1 MALDFSLQ
9 RTTMAKTAKEKE
21 GDMIAVIGIGNRQY
35 TVQEGT
41 TIDIDKL
48 PQKEGE
54 KVKIEEVLALKKAD
68 GKVVVGK
75 SSIKGASV
83 EATVDSIFKGKKVIV
98 FKKKRRKG
106 YRVKNGA
113 RKTHSRI
120 TINTIKVKAKA

>member
-1 MALDFSLQ
+1 M
-9 RTTMAKTAKEKE
+9 TKTAKEKE

-54 KVKIEEVLALKKAD
+54 KVKIDEVLALKKAD

-75 SSIKGASV
+75 PSIKGASV
-83 EATVDSIFKGKKVIV
+83 EATIDSIFKGKKVIV

-120 TINTIKVKAKA
+120 TINTIKMKAKA